1 MRSGAGVDNLESNFV
16 CMIRRRTLRDAAR
29 QLSAQYLLDDKWPGF
44 LEFVGRSL
52 AGLFLLALF
61 IIAVSDPGGDPYR

>member
-1 MRSGAGVDNLESNFV
+1 
-16 CMIRRRTLRDAAR
+16 MIRRRTLRDAAR